1 MGGWKTVWF
10 LSSIVFIIYFSLNTA
25 DVVFAKLKSLFSLS
39 PLRRLDI
46 SEPTENSL
54 LWVRFNAVD

>member
-54 LWVRFNAVD
+54 LWV